1 MAKLRT
7 RADVIQNQYSQFN
20 DSVMQSLNMI
30 TRAQE
35 SKSRREDEKERYADE
50 KEFRVRSA
58 NVDVIK
64 GAMPSVLLKPEFQN
78 WATDD
83 EVYDNLLG
91 YTNDMK
97 TSIDAGKN
105 FNASGSFM
113 GADADESI
121 NFGYDPTSKITE
133 EDVSTYRS
141 WLFGTGQ
148 ASQTFGL
155 TGIVDTGE
163 AELSESERLDLIEK
177 GLIKVDK
184 NSATG
189 YESWDSVREN
199 AGLITDR
206 FDMFVS
212 GFKSADGGQKF
223 YTDDEMLTV
232 QNTMTAN
239 QQNMAHLIKSDPK
252 YVRSSN
258 IVTTFDSGELET
270 RHAII
275 DGDEHKGYSF
285 YSERDGEVISISGGD
300 TQALNLEE
308 LRNEGYVNIALALQ
322 SSSEDLARYAE
333 NPAFLEGL
341 RSESNPIYTNVIKA
355 IESVSIRNSYER
367 QLDVSSLDV
376 FKTQTQRAQLADV
389 NLLVAE
395 KVNFEID
402 KLFEELGS
410 NPNTWR
416 SNFDT
421 QEAFEMNS
429 PSMTKLFDDV
439 YALGQRLTDPTSVTY
454 NENVAK
460 FVEFNNG
467 DLTAWLET
475 LLINRSQKEGK
486 EHYFNPNETYGDKTS
501 LYNAGGI

>member
-1 MAKLRT
+1 MAKLKT
-7 RADVIQNQYSQFN
+7 RADVVQQQYAQFN

-30 TRAQE
+30 TTAQE
-35 SKSRREDEKERYADE
+35 NKNRREDEKERYADE

-58 NVDVIK
+58 NVDIIK
-64 GAMPSVLLKPEFQN
+64 SAMPSVLLKPEFQT

-121 NFGYDPTSKITE
+121 NFGYDPTIKITE

-184 NSATG
+184 DSATG

-199 AGLITDR
+199 AGLIVDR

-223 YTDDEMLTV
+223 YTDDEMITLE
-232 QNTMTAN
+232 
-239 QQNMAHLIKSDPK
+239 QQMITTQSGMASLIKNDPK
-252 YVRSSN
+252 YVRSAN
-258 IVTTFDSGELET
+258 IVTTFDQGELET

-275 DGDEHKGYSF
+275 DGTDHKGY
-285 YSERDGEVISISGGD
+285 I
-300 TQALNLEE
+300 
-308 LRNEGYVNIALALQ
+308 NIRRRH
-322 SSSEDLARYAE
+322 SSVKS
-333 NPAFLEGL
+333 
-341 RSESNPIYTNVIKA
+341 
-355 IESVSIRNSYER
+355 
-367 QLDVSSLDV
+367 
-376 FKTQTQRAQLADV
+376 
-389 NLLVAE
+389 
-395 KVNFEID
+395 
-402 KLFEELGS
+402 
-410 NPNTWR
+410 
-416 SNFDT
+416 
-421 QEAFEMNS
+421 
-429 PSMTKLFDDV
+429 
-439 YALGQRLTDPTSVTY
+439 
-454 NENVAK
+454 
-460 FVEFNNG
+460 
-467 DLTAWLET
+467 
-475 LLINRSQKEGK
+475 
-486 EHYFNPNETYGDKTS
+486 
-501 LYNAGGI
+501 